1 MKKTIFPAFLL
12 LTSILLSACAAAPQA
27 AEPSAEPL
35 IPSIDRQVSL
45 PTAESIS
52 GPVPGGFPQAAFA
65 ARDALAEL
73 LGTNAETIEIREIEF
88 DTWPDGCLGLP
99 RPGESC
105 TEAMVPG
112 YRITLLYGTSQYIY
126 RANER
131 GTSLRREEGVSF
143 AAPSEEARPLVMW
156 QSLECAEEAL
166 LLLEGLS
173 FGACGGPYTVLSW
186 DEGSIPSAMLEFL
199 DTFAPFEAET
209 PAGKVIFSG
218 IGTTAAS
225 PAEQRA
231 IAEWMKIQ
239 FLVAQS
245 GRAEADWGLALT
257 YSRQGGLAGFCD
269 EMKIYLD
276 GSAILSSCKNV
287 DIDYRLD
294 AEQLTQ
300 LYAWYDDLQAIEY
313 AYKDPGL
320 ADAMSTKLTIPAQ
333 GEKTVDQAT
342 MDEILV
348 FCAGLI
354 QQARA
359 TP

>member
-1 MKKTIFPAFLL
+1 MKKTIFSACLL
-12 LTSILLSACAAAPQA
+12 FASILLSACAAAPQA
-27 AEPSAEPL
+27 VEPSAEPL
-35 IPSIDRQVSL
+35 IPPIDRQNSL
-45 PTAESIS
+45 PTAEPTPEPI
-52 GPVPGGFPQAAFA
+52 PGGFPPAAFA
-65 ARDALAEL
+65 ARNALAEL
-73 LGTNAETIEIREIEF
+73 LEASVETIEIREIEF
-88 DTWPDGCLGLP
+88 ATWSDGCLGLP

-112 YRITLLYGTSQYIY
+112 YRITLLVGTSQYIY

-131 GTSLRREEGVSF
+131 GTSLRREEGISF

-156 QSLECAEEAL
+156 QNPECAEEAL

-173 FGACGGPYTVLSW
+173 FGACGGPYTVLPW
-186 DEGSIPSAMLEFL
+186 HDGSIPAAMLEFL
-199 DTFAPFEAET
+199 DTLAPFEAET

-257 YSRQGGLAGFCD
+257 YSRQGGFAGFCD
-269 EMKIYLD
+269 EVKVYLD

-287 DIDYRLD
+287 DVDYRLD
-294 AEQLTQ
+294 AEQLKQ
-300 LYAWYDDLQAIEY
+300 LYVWYDGLQAIEY
-313 AYKDPGL
+313 TYKDPGI

-333 GEKTVDQAT
+333 GDKTVDQAIT
-342 MDEILV
+342 DEILV